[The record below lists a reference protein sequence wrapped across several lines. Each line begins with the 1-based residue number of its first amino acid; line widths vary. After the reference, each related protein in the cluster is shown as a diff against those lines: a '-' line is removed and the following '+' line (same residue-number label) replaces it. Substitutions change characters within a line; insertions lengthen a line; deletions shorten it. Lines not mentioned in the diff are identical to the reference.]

1 MVTVHQRKVKLKSL
15 PGLKVEFLFDSLGLW
30 LIKAV
35 SFFWHCPLSNLQC
48 SSMALLPKHGT
59 TLKLDGGQSPKKEGH
74 LRNFEYKNGLK
85 QNMQIFL

>member
-1 MVTVHQRKVKLKSL
+1 
-15 PGLKVEFLFDSLGLW
+15 
-30 LIKAV
+30 
-35 SFFWHCPLSNLQC
+35 
-48 SSMALLPKHGT
+48 MALLPKHGT